1 VSFQT
6 TPPSSVEVRPTAAV
20 AAAFL
25 TQAFIWM
32 FAGLLLTA
40 GVSALVQGSA
50 TLLDFARQYLILI
63 FIAQLALVVVI
74 SAGINRVAATV
85 ALGLFFVYAASLG
98 LTVGLIVSLYTG
110 ESVTAAFLS
119 ASAIFGGAALYGA
132 ITKRSLAG
140 IGGALTM
147 GLFGLVGAMVVNL
160 FLPNGTFG
168 WIISVG
174 GVLLFTVFTAYRRP
188 ADPDG
193 RARGDDGLGREGRRD
208 RRAASLPRLRQPLP
222 VPAPADGRPA
232 ADLRPDRIPRA
243 PRGLNRIPRHGR
255 RAIPRGNSI
264 GHEAAGPDRVRRM
277 GPHVALAHVAAEIAE
292 STSLFVG
299 LDAFG
304 DDAHTEPV
312 GE

>member
-6 TPPSSVEVRPTAAV
+6 TPSGSAGVRPSAAV

-168 WIISVG
+168 WIISLG
-174 GVLLFTVFTAYRRP
+174 GVLLFTVFTAYDVQRIQTGALVAMTGSVEKAAVIGALRLYL
-188 ADPDG
+188 DFVNLFLFLLRLMG
-193 RARGDDGLGREGRRD
+193 GRR
-208 RRAASLPRLRQPLP
+208 
-222 VPAPADGRPA
+222 
-232 ADLRPDRIPRA
+232 
-243 PRGLNRIPRHGR
+243 
-255 RAIPRGNSI
+255 
-264 GHEAAGPDRVRRM
+264 
-277 GPHVALAHVAAEIAE
+277 
-292 STSLFVG
+292 
-299 LDAFG
+299 
-304 DDAHTEPV
+304 
-312 GE
+312 

>member
-6 TPPSSVEVRPTAAV
+6 TPTSSVEVRPTAAV

-174 GVLLFTVFTAYRRP
+174 GVLLFTVFTAYDVQRIQTGALVAMTGSVEKAAVIGALRLYL
-188 ADPDG
+188 DFVNLFLFLLRLMG
-193 RARGDDGLGREGRRD
+193 GRR
-208 RRAASLPRLRQPLP
+208 
-222 VPAPADGRPA
+222 
-232 ADLRPDRIPRA
+232 
-243 PRGLNRIPRHGR
+243 
-255 RAIPRGNSI
+255 
-264 GHEAAGPDRVRRM
+264 
-277 GPHVALAHVAAEIAE
+277 
-292 STSLFVG
+292 
-299 LDAFG
+299 
-304 DDAHTEPV
+304 
-312 GE
+312 

>member
-6 TPPSSVEVRPTAAV
+6 TPTGSAEVRPSAAV

-40 GVSALVQGSA
+40 GVSALVQSSA
-50 TLLDFARQYLILI
+50 TLLDFARQYLIVV

-74 SAGINRVAATV
+74 SAGINRVPATV

-98 LTVGLIVSLYTG
+98 LTIGLIVSYYTG

-147 GLFGLVGAMVVNL
+147 GLFGLIGAMVVNL

-168 WIISVG
+168 WLISIA
-174 GVLLFTVFTAYRRP
+174 GVLLFAVFTAYDVQRIQTGALVAMTGSVEKAAVIGALRLYL
-188 ADPDG
+188 DFVNLFLFLLRLMG
-193 RARGDDGLGREGRRD
+193 GRR
-208 RRAASLPRLRQPLP
+208 
-222 VPAPADGRPA
+222 
-232 ADLRPDRIPRA
+232 
-243 PRGLNRIPRHGR
+243 
-255 RAIPRGNSI
+255 
-264 GHEAAGPDRVRRM
+264 
-277 GPHVALAHVAAEIAE
+277 
-292 STSLFVG
+292 
-299 LDAFG
+299 
-304 DDAHTEPV
+304 
-312 GE
+312 

>member
-6 TPPSSVEVRPTAAV
+6 TPTGSAEVRPTAAV

-40 GVSALVQGSA
+40 GVSALVQGNA
-50 TLLDFARQYLILI
+50 TLLDFASQWLIFI

-74 SAGINRVAATV
+74 SAGINRVPATV

-132 ITKRSLAG
+132 VTKRSLAG

-147 GLFGLVGAMVVNL
+147 GLFGLIGAMVVNL

-174 GVLLFTVFTAYRRP
+174 GVLLFTVFTAYDVQRIQTGALVAMTGSVEKAAVIGALRLYL
-188 ADPDG
+188 DFVNLFLFLLRLMG
-193 RARGDDGLGREGRRD
+193 GRR
-208 RRAASLPRLRQPLP
+208 
-222 VPAPADGRPA
+222 
-232 ADLRPDRIPRA
+232 
-243 PRGLNRIPRHGR
+243 
-255 RAIPRGNSI
+255 
-264 GHEAAGPDRVRRM
+264 
-277 GPHVALAHVAAEIAE
+277 
-292 STSLFVG
+292 
-299 LDAFG
+299 
-304 DDAHTEPV
+304 
-312 GE
+312 

>member
-6 TPPSSVEVRPTAAV
+6 TPTGSAEVRPGTAV

-40 GVSALVQGSA
+40 GVSALVKGNA
-50 TLLDFARQYLILI
+50 TLLDFASQWLILI

-74 SAGINRVAATV
+74 SAGINRVPATV

-132 ITKRSLAG
+132 VTKRSLAG

-147 GLFGLVGAMVVNL
+147 GLFGLIGATVVNL

-174 GVLLFTVFTAYRRP
+174 GVLLFTVFTAYDVQRIQTGALVAMTGSVEKAAVIGALRLYL
-188 ADPDG
+188 DFVNLFLFLLRLMG
-193 RARGDDGLGREGRRD
+193 GRR
-208 RRAASLPRLRQPLP
+208 
-222 VPAPADGRPA
+222 
-232 ADLRPDRIPRA
+232 
-243 PRGLNRIPRHGR
+243 
-255 RAIPRGNSI
+255 
-264 GHEAAGPDRVRRM
+264 
-277 GPHVALAHVAAEIAE
+277 
-292 STSLFVG
+292 
-299 LDAFG
+299 
-304 DDAHTEPV
+304 
-312 GE
+312 